1 VRLVFLGLLVI
12 LSGCGFHLKGTQ
24 PGIKPKKGC
33 TKIQIQQASS
43 YSSFYRTFY
52 SLSKQYGIVIIP
64 PTVERKAL
72 SADTQIVHLGEPGW
86 SERPLSYTSDGQT
99 NYILIE
105 LILPYDIET
114 PAGTVLSDK
123 PIILA
128 RPMSVY
134 TNAFLNNDSQR
145 EIVRQSLIQEACLQ
159 LLNKLSAQTAPFLPT
174 VAIEQEVPQAPVAI
188 P

>member
-1 VRLVFLGLLVI
+1 
-12 LSGCGFHLKGTQ
+12 
-24 PGIKPKKGC
+24 
-33 TKIQIQQASS
+33 
-43 YSSFYRTFY
+43 
-52 SLSKQYGIVIIP
+52 
-64 PTVERKAL
+64 
-72 SADTQIVHLGEPGW
+72 
-86 SERPLSYTSDGQT
+86 
-99 NYILIE
+99 
-105 LILPYDIET
+105 
-114 PAGTVLSDK
+114 
-123 PIILA
+123 LA